1 MMINCTISYSVCRSG
16 NVSVEY
22 ANTTCLMPQSLSILR
37 FSMLKNEEKHLCT
50 ITNYKKTKNV
60 VLVAQTLQ
68 GNTGLQMLEI
78 SNSYL
83 SAVVSKQIVTMIS
96 ERTSIETVK
105 VSNINV
111 ESFFVISSELAQT
124 KSLKTFEISYV
135 NISNNE
141 LIGNNIASVIVQN
154 THLQC
159 ITISNCNVYEDVMN
173 QVAKAVEKASAVK
186 CLSLDGNCITDAAA
200 SKLAASLA
208 GKGELESIN
217 LSDCKLQAS
226 HLLLLMSS
234 LQNATLKCIKLSKNC
249 GVLEVT
255 HFNEILNVLP
265 ISNLAL
271 SECELFEAD
280 FIGILEALL
289 QKSTLQE
296 LDFSSNCITYAIAEK
311 LVQVLQ
317 ENNNIVSLNLSNCS
331 LNERSVLALLTG
343 LQHIISLKCI
353 KMSYNGYS
361 KEEKDLGG
369 LLTSILDKNKSL
381 EHVTLSETY
390 CVTMTG
396 AVSVLTSLKY
406 LDLHSSVV
414 SSSTLAGT
422 IKNNINLQHLNIADC
437 KMSESMLEVAD
448 SISSLSMLEYLNL
461 SGHLMTEEIA
471 NIIAGVVNKNSQL
484 KYFAI
489 SKCLI
494 ENNGLVRIF
503 KALQCCKYLFHLDVS
518 YTTINELA
526 AFQLAET
533 IKKSISLTFV
543 GSNHCKYSKI
553 SFSKLLDSL
562 HLKYLRHLFIN
573 NNSVWS
579 GKYVNELVNVITGNE
594 MLESLDLSKCNLPGQ
609 RLARIVTGLS
619 KSSVLQNF
627 DISHN
632 EITDEAATAI
642 ASVITNNTSLKHM
655 TMNDCNLKEDGLV
668 KIARALTKITS
679 LLSLDVSNNSID
691 ETAAYEIT
699 VAICCNTAL
708 KHLHFSNCL
717 SGNACLQILEIIQTM
732 TTVKILDL
740 ECNSID
746 GAAADALSLGIAN
759 NSKIKHLNLS
769 NCKLTEHGL
778 IKLLS
783 VLQNVVTLEYLNL
796 KSNIIIAEQLVNLL
810 ATIIAKN
817 TGLKHLNISDCKFSN
832 PPLKMMLE
840 ALDKHSNLKYFNIS
854 YNIVDDGYEQ
864 LAHITSNNANL
875 TTLILSHTG
884 LNISKLFSI
893 MAAGNA
899 KFLKHL
905 DISHVVCDEDDSN
918 EVAKF
923 LSNNIQIDHL
933 AISGCTLLR
942 NVVDSI
948 LLSVK
953 EMNSVQY
960 LNLAS
965 CCITST
971 SSKLL
976 AITIT
981 NNHFLKYLDVS
992 KCKLEPAEFI
1002 DIAKALQDS
1011 ASLQYLILD
1020 CNNITSDI
1028 AFELQMAINRNVLLK
1043 HLSLF
1048 KCNLEEEGLL
1058 HITKA
1063 LLNISTLQYLNLS
1076 NNNTDIDTVGA
1087 NTELIVSRN
1096 SGLQLCNYSG
1106 SQYSNSVSND
1116 GLEDVVDFLI

>member
-1 MMINCTISYSVCRSG
+1 
-16 NVSVEY
+16 
-22 ANTTCLMPQSLSILR
+22 
-37 FSMLKNEEKHLCT
+37 
-50 ITNYKKTKNV
+50 
-60 VLVAQTLQ
+60 
-68 GNTGLQMLEI
+68 
-78 SNSYL
+78 
-83 SAVVSKQIVTMIS
+83 
-96 ERTSIETVK
+96 
-105 VSNINV
+105 
-111 ESFFVISSELAQT
+111 
-124 KSLKTFEISYV
+124 
-135 NISNNE
+135 
-141 LIGNNIASVIVQN
+141 
-154 THLQC
+154 
-159 ITISNCNVYEDVMN
+159 
-173 QVAKAVEKASAVK
+173 
-186 CLSLDGNCITDAAA
+186 
-200 SKLAASLA
+200 
-208 GKGELESIN
+208 
-217 LSDCKLQAS
+217 
-226 HLLLLMSS
+226 
-234 LQNATLKCIKLSKNC
+234 
-249 GVLEVT
+249 
-255 HFNEILNVLP
+255 
-265 ISNLAL
+265 
-271 SECELFEAD
+271 
-280 FIGILEALL
+280 
-289 QKSTLQE
+289 
-296 LDFSSNCITYAIAEK
+296 
-311 LVQVLQ
+311 
-317 ENNNIVSLNLSNCS
+317 
-331 LNERSVLALLTG
+331 
-343 LQHIISLKCI
+343 
-353 KMSYNGYS
+353 
-361 KEEKDLGG
+361 
-369 LLTSILDKNKSL
+369 
-381 EHVTLSETY
+381 
-390 CVTMTG
+390 
-396 AVSVLTSLKY
+396 
-406 LDLHSSVV
+406 
-414 SSSTLAGT
+414 
-422 IKNNINLQHLNIADC
+422 
-437 KMSESMLEVAD
+437 
-448 SISSLSMLEYLNL
+448 
-461 SGHLMTEEIA
+461 
-471 NIIAGVVNKNSQL
+471 
-484 KYFAI
+484 
-489 SKCLI
+489 
-494 ENNGLVRIF
+494 
-503 KALQCCKYLFHLDVS
+503 LQCCKYLVHLDVS
-518 YTTINELA
+518 YTSINELA

-642 ASVITNNTSLKHM
+642 ALVITNSTSLKHM

-817 TGLKHLNISDCKFSN
+817 TSLKHLNISDCKFSN
-832 PPLKMMLE
+832 PHFKMILE

-854 YNIVDDGYEQ
+854 Y
-864 LAHITSNNANL
+864 TSNNANL

-905 DISHVVCDEDDSN
+905 DVSHVVCDENDSN

-976 AITIT
+976 AIT

-1020 CNNITSDI
+1020 CNNITSDV
-1028 AFELQMAINRNVLLK
+1028 AFELSLAINKHVLLK

-1058 HITKA
+1058 HIIKA